1 MNDLDRRLGRLLR
14 NAATAPAAPA
24 LPFASAAPALPFASA
39 APALPFA
46 SVAPALPFASVA
58 PALPFAVEARV
69 LAAWRTSRAEGSAD
83 IAGLLR
89 FFRYGFACACAV
101 AIVAVGLS
109 WRGVQSEATD
119 EFALSNA
126 EMNVAMLR

>member
-1 MNDLDRRLGRLLR
+1 MNDLDRQFGRLLR
-14 NAATAPAAPA
+14 NAATAPMPAASA
-24 LPFASAAPALPFASA
+24 GLPF
-39 APALPFA
+39 
-46 SVAPALPFASVA
+46 V
-58 PALPFAVEARV
+58 VEARV
-69 LAAWRTSRAEGSAD
+69 LAAWRTSRADGSGD

>member
-14 NAATAPAAPA
+14 NAATAPSASARLPAAPA
-24 LPFASAAPALPFASA
+24 LPFASA
-39 APALPFA
+39 
-46 SVAPALPFASVA
+46 A

>member
-14 NAATAPAAPA
+14 NAATAPAPS
-24 LPFASAAPALPFASA
+24 ASAALPSASA
-39 APALPFA
+39 
-46 SVAPALPFASVA
+46 
-58 PALPFAVEARV
+58 ARV
-69 LAAWRTSRAEGSAD
+69 LAAWRTSRAEGSGE

>member
-14 NAATAPAAPA
+14 NAATAPMPVASAA
-24 LPFASAAPALPFASA
+24 LPFASA
-39 APALPFA
+39 
-46 SVAPALPFASVA
+46 A

-69 LAAWRTSRAEGSAD
+69 LAAWRTSRAEGSSE

-119 EFALSNA
+119 EFALTDA

>member
-1 MNDLDRRLGRLLR
+1 MNDLDRRFGRLLR
-14 NAATAPAAPA
+14 NAATAPMPAASA
-24 LPFASAAPALPFASA
+24 GLPFAVAS
-39 APALPFA
+39 
-46 SVAPALPFASVA
+46 

-69 LAAWRTSRAEGSAD
+69 LAAWRTSRAEGSGE

-119 EFALSNA
+119 EFALTNA

>member
-14 NAATAPAAPA
+14 NAASAPTPAASAGLPLAPA
-24 LPFASAAPALPFASA
+24 
-39 APALPFA
+39 
-46 SVAPALPFASVA
+46 A

-69 LAAWRTSRAEGSAD
+69 LAAWRTSRAEGSGE

-119 EFALSNA
+119 EFALTNA

>member
-1 MNDLDRRLGRLLR
+1 MNDLDRQFGRLLR
-14 NAATAPAAPA
+14 NAATVPKSDDGP
-24 LPFASAAPALPFASA
+24 
-39 APALPFA
+39 
-46 SVAPALPFASVA
+46 V
-58 PALPFAVEARV
+58 LPFAVEARV
-69 LAAWRTSRAEGSAD
+69 LAAWRTSRAEGSGE

-89 FFRYGFACACAV
+89 FFRYGFACACAI

>member
-1 MNDLDRRLGRLLR
+1 MNDLDRRFGRLLR
-14 NAATAPAAPA
+14 NAAAAPVPAAS
-24 LPFASAAPALPFASA
+24 AS
-39 APALPFA
+39 
-46 SVAPALPFASVA
+46 

-69 LAAWRTSRAEGSAD
+69 LAAWRTSRAEGSGE

>member
-1 MNDLDRRLGRLLR
+1 MNDLDRQFGRLLR
-14 NAATAPAAPA
+14 NAATVPKSDDGP
-24 LPFASAAPALPFASA
+24 
-39 APALPFA
+39 
-46 SVAPALPFASVA
+46 V
-58 PALPFAVEARV
+58 LPFAVEARV
-69 LAAWRTSRAEGSAD
+69 LAAWRAGRAGRADGSGE

-89 FFRYGFACACAV
+89 FFRYGFACACAI

>member
-14 NAATAPAAPA
+14 NAATAPAPS
-24 LPFASAAPALPFASA
+24 ASAALPSASA
-39 APALPFA
+39 
-46 SVAPALPFASVA
+46 
-58 PALPFAVEARV
+58 ARV
-69 LAAWRTSRAEGSAD
+69 LAAWRTSRAEGSGE

-109 WRGVQSEATD
+109 WRGMQSEATD

>member
-14 NAATAPAAPA
+14 NAATAPVPS
-24 LPFASAAPALPFASA
+24 ASAALPSTSA
-39 APALPFA
+39 
-46 SVAPALPFASVA
+46 A

-69 LAAWRTSRAEGSAD
+69 LAAWRTSRSEGSGE

-109 WRGVQSEATD
+109 WRGMQSEATD

>member
-1 MNDLDRRLGRLLR
+1 DLDRRLGRLLR
-14 NAATAPAAPA
+14 NAATAPAPS
-24 LPFASAAPALPFASA
+24 ASARLH
-39 APALPFA
+39 
-46 SVAPALPFASVA
+46 VAPALPFASVA

-69 LAAWRTSRAEGSAD
+69 LAAWRTSRAEGSGE